1 MSSKICRLCVSDLSD
16 RQKWRVP
23 PIMNAKWT
31 PLTPVEN
38 VWETRATVSGCWAK
52 SGSFLPPQ
60 FLPTIDKVLR
70 PIPSVA
76 VGLSLLSLFQIK
88 VLLGV
93 ISFYS
98 TSVFKIR
105 LLFKNVKRVFCPYY
119 ESVKSPFMN
128 AGILQ
133 CCIARARNKDAIL
146 WGKRKEN
153 PTIKTV
159 GWVFRDSSI
168 AMISCK
174 QLKVCFAQTKIYL
187 VESVVLKST
196 FVQLR
201 RESPLSTG

>member
-1 MSSKICRLCVSDLSD
+1 MSFKRCRPWVSDLSD

-76 VGLSLLSLFQIK
+76 VGLWLLSLFQIK
-88 VLLGV
+88 VLKL
-93 ISFYS
+93 SAS
-98 TSVFKIR
+98 SQQAIR
-105 LLFKNVKRVFCPYY
+105 ILCKNVKRVFCPYY

-174 QLKVCFAQTKIYL
+174 QLKVCFPQTKIYL

-201 RESPLSTG
+201 RRESPLSTG